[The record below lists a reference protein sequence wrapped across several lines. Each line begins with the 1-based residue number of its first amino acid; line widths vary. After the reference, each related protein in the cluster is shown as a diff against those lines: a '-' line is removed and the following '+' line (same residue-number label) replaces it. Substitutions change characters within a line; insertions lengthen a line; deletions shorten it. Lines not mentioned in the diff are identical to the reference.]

1 MDAPDAHPTR
11 PMSGLDVVDLP
22 SPATSRDPSRTP
34 PRRVEYSIPWCV
46 ESSRVESRMT
56 RDGGGDASV
65 VFRSSS
71 RRWTTRGRFGCVR
84 TSIHRARVGRSVH
97 RCVYHSSF
105 IGHRSSV
112 ARRRRRRR
120 PSRNDGPP
128 HDERTR
134 GRRVRLLSSR
144 ASPSIVV
151 VVNVV
156 VVRIIESNA
165 VPTFIHPRRQTTDG
179 RRTSSSSASSVRVLV
194 RARRRRPSRRRD
206 ERDER
211 RSDDDRTTT
220 SIGRRDRETDDA
232 IVI

>member
-1 MDAPDAHPTR
+1 MHPTR
-11 PMSGLDVVDLP
+11 ARHAQCLDWMSWTSPHPRRVVTRP
-22 SPATSRDPSRTP
+22 VP

-46 ESSRVESRMT
+46 ESSRIESRMT

-71 RRWTTRGRFGCVR
+71 RRWTTRGRFVWVR

-97 RCVYHSSF
+97 RCVHRSSV

-112 ARRRRRRR
+112 ARRRRRRRR

-165 VPTFIHPRRQTTDG
+165 VPTFNHSSSTTTTDERQT
-179 RRTSSSSASSVRVLV
+179 SSSASSVRVLV

-211 RSDDDRTTT
+211 RPDDDRTTT

>member
-1 MDAPDAHPTR
+1 MDAPDARPTR

-46 ESSRVESRMT
+46 ESSRIESRMT

-71 RRWTTRGRFGCVR
+71 RRWTTRRWFVWVR

-97 RCVYHSSF
+97 RCVHHSSF

-112 ARRRRRRR
+112 ARRRRRRRR

-156 VVRIIESNA
+156 VRIIESNA

-179 RRTSSSSASSVRVLV
+179 RRTSSSASSVRVLV

-220 SIGRRDRETDDA
+220 SIGGRDRETDDA

>member
-1 MDAPDAHPTR
+1 MGVVTR
-11 PMSGLDVVDLP
+11 PSSSGRRRGDG
-22 SPATSRDPSRTP
+22 
-34 PRRVEYSIPWCV
+34 RRVGGSDGFGRPSIA
-46 ESSRVESRMT
+46 R
-56 RDGGGDASV
+56 ASV
-65 VFRSSS
+65 DRSIDA
-71 RRWTTRGRFGCVR
+71 FI
-84 TSIHRARVGRSVH
+84 IH
-97 RCVYHSSF
+97 HSSV
-105 IGHRSSV
+105 IGHRSRV
-112 ARRRRRRR
+112 VVVVVVRRETMDHRTT
-120 PSRNDGPP
+120 S
-128 HDERTR
+128 ERAI
-134 GRRVRLLSSR
+134 GRVRRLAR
-144 ASPSIVV
+144 VPTHPSIV

-179 RRTSSSSASSVRVLV
+179 RRTSSSASSVRVLV